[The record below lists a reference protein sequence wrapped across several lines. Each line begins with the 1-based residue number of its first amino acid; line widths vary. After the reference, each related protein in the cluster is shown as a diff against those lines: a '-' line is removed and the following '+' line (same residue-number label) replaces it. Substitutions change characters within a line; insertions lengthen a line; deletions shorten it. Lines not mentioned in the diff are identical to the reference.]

1 MIAVVYSGS
10 HIADWRLSNKGKTIA
25 SFKTSSIN
33 PQFNDDKHIEQ
44 LLNKNINL
52 IHHAEEVKRVY
63 FFSAG
68 ATAPD
73 LKELIHRSMSA
84 FFKFARVTVEH
95 DMLAAAIACC
105 KNMPGIVCICGS
117 GSNASWYDGKKL
129 SPNNYGLGYIL
140 ADEGSANWLGRKLIK
155 GFMNETLP
163 DTLKQ
168 NFVLRYQADRKTMLE
183 KVYRQRQPALFLSS
197 FTDFFVDH
205 ENDPWIKETIVHGF
219 NLLTDTY
226 LLPLKKQHPAS
237 GVHFVG
243 SIVATFQQELRD
255 VTAKSGIQVG
265 NIIREPINN
274 LLTYYSNKN

>member
-25 SFKTSSIN
+25 SFKTGSIN
-33 PQFNDDKHIEQ
+33 PQFNDEKHIQQ
-44 LLNKNINL
+44 LLNKNISL

-68 ATAPD
+68 ASTQE
-73 LKELIHRSMSA
+73 LKQLIHSAMSA

-105 KNMPGIVCICGS
+105 KNVPGIVCICGS

-163 DTLKQ
+163 DNLKQ
-168 NFVLRYQADRKTMLE
+168 NFELRYQADRKTMLE
-183 KVYRQRQPALFLSS
+183 KVYRLRQPALFLSS
-197 FTDFFVDH
+197 FTGFFIDY
-205 ENDPWIKETIVHGF
+205 ENDPWVKDTINKGF

-226 LLPLKKQHPAS
+226 LLPLKKQHPGS

-243 SIVATFQQELRD
+243 SIAAAFQQELRD

-265 NIIREPINN
+265 SVIHEPINN